1 MMGYQQFVV
10 LFSSVYIKMNLIE
23 AFAALFK
30 QEEFNFG

>member
-1 MMGYQQFVV
+1 MMGYQGFVV

-23 AFAALFK
+23 AFVALFK